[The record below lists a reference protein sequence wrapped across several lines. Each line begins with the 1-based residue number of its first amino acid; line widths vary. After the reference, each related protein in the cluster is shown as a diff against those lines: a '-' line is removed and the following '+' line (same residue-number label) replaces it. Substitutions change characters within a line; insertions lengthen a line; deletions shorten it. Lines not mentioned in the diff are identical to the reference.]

1 MSEGEIKSSWAAVQ
15 DHTRH
20 FSDFTFVYP
29 VISRRSQGL
38 SIGINLNPDK
48 VCNFDCIYCEVDR
61 STPGTRTEVDLNQ
74 MREELLALVQFVKDG
89 GLAREPKFDEVGDLA
104 REVKDIAF
112 SGDGEPTM
120 INNFSE
126 CVESVAEVKRHE
138 GLSETKMVLITDA
151 AGLDKTDV
159 KHGLSI
165 LDSHNGEIWAK
176 LDAGSERY
184 YKAVN
189 RSSVKF
195 ERVLC
200 NLLETARERPIIIQ
214 SLFLRAHGKAM
225 SEQELKAFCGRLNDI
240 TSGGGRIQEVHLYT
254 IARPTPEDFAAK
266 LETEE
271 LEAFAQKIRKET
283 DIEVAV
289 FP

>member
-1 MSEGEIKSSWAAVQ
+1 MASGEIKSSWAAVL
-15 DHTRH
+15 DHTRN

-48 VCNFDCIYCEVDR
+48 ACNFDCIYCEVDR
-61 STPGTRTEVDLNQ
+61 STPGTRTEVDLKQ
-74 MREELLALVQFVKDG
+74 MRDELRALIQRVKDG
-89 GLAREPKFDEVGDLA
+89 GLAREPKFDQVGDLA

-120 INNFSE
+120 VKNFSE
-126 CVESVAEVKRHE
+126 CVESVAEVKWHE

-165 LDSHNGEIWAK
+165 MDSHNGEIWAK
-176 LDAGSERY
+176 LDAGTERY
-184 YKAVN
+184 YKTVN
-189 RSSVKF
+189 RSCVKF
-195 ERVLC
+195 ERVLS

-214 SLFLRAHGKAM
+214 SLFLKVHGEAI
-225 SEQELKAFCGRLNDI
+225 SEQELTAFCGRLNDI
-240 TSGGGRIQEVHLYT
+240 TTGGGRIQEVHLYT
-254 IARPTPEDFAAK
+254 VARPTPEEFAAK
-266 LETEE
+266 LENEE
-271 LEAFAQKIRKET
+271 LEAFAQTIRKET
-283 DIEVAV
+283 DIKVAV